1 MNQNA
6 NNKTSE
12 SAKPPLRPA
21 MREESPAERAAKR
34 AAAIRQHMPDD
45 EEATD
50 EFYVPSHYVPDGWTY
65 EWKRHTVYNQEDP
78 AYQVQLARDGWEAVP
93 ASRHPDMM
101 PSGDHPYISRKGLI
115 LMERPKEITD
125 EARAMDLRRAR
136 AQVQMKEQQLTSAPD
151 GQFGRSGH
159 SETRP
164 KLNKS
169 YAPIPVPEG

>member
-1 MNQNA
+1 MTQNA
-6 NNKTSE
+6 GSKPNDAAKT
-12 SAKPPLRPA
+12 PIRPT

-34 AAAIRQHMPDD
+34 AAAIRQHIAGD
-45 EEATD
+45 EEGSD
-50 EFYVPSHYVPDGWTY
+50 EFYVPHHYVPDGWTY
-65 EWKRHTVYNQEDP
+65 EWKRFTVYNQEDP
-78 AYQVQLARDGWEAVP
+78 AYQVQLAREGWEAVP

-125 EARAMDLRRAR
+125 EVRAMDLRRAR
-136 AQVQMKEQQLTSAPD
+136 AQVQMKEQQLNSAPD
-151 GQFGRSGH
+151 GQFSRSGH
-159 SETRP
+159 SELRP